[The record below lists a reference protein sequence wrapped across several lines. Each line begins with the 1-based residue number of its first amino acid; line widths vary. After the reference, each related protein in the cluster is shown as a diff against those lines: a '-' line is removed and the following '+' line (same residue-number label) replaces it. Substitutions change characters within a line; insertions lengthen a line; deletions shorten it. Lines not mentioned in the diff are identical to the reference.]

1 MNRMKNKYENVNLNY
16 DLIASKYPNIDE
28 YENIV
33 SVFLNDPFFNELEEY
48 LSSEDYAMA
57 KDATKGLMILSQEL
71 YLFPLYEKIS
81 EIYEDLEFETYDE
94 VMAHYKDMKE
104 TYERL
109 RNAFSS

>member
-1 MNRMKNKYENVNLNY
+1 M
-16 DLIASKYPNIDE
+16 S
-28 YENIV
+28 
-33 SVFLNDPFFNELEEY
+33 
-48 LSSEDYAMA
+48 
-57 KDATKGLMILSQEL
+57 L
-71 YLFPLYEKIS
+71 YLKSDLLKTEFTEKIS